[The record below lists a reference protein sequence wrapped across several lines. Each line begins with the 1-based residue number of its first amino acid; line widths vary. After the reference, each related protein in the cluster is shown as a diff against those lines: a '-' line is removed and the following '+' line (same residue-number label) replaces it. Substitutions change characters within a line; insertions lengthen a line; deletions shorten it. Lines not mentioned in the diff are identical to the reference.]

1 MNVFNRRNALVGFIA
16 LKVARRALGRRLRR
30 KGGGGSRVALL
41 TVVGI
46 VSLGVLAGLAAA
58 FLRRR
63 GQEEQRLEGYAV
75 VDEAEEHPA
84 EPEAASAEPIPAT

>member
-16 LKVARRALGRRLRR
+16 LKVARRALDRRLRR
-30 KGGGGSRVALL
+30 RRGGRSRVALL

-46 VSLGVLAGLAAA
+46 VSFGVLAGLAAA

-75 VDEAEEHPA
+75 FDEAEEQPA
-84 EPEAASAEPIPAT
+84 EPEAATAEPIPAT